1 MAVLN
6 SDLKS
11 HNSFGVSAQARAIH
25 SIHTESELIA
35 FLAADTLNTDLILGQ
50 GSNVLFTDH
59 LPYRVGLLKLKG
71 RHFKV
76 FSEDEVL
83 VTAAAGEPWHDFV
96 MWTLEQGFGG
106 LENLAL
112 IPGSVGASPIQNI
125 GAYGVELKDRFYSCR
140 AIDRRTKEE
149 KVFNHE
155 DCAFG
160 YRNSIFKN
168 EYKNRFVIVEV
179 TFKLSQRN
187 HTLNLNYAPLT
198 KWFLD
203 KNIEKLSPTDVAEAV
218 CSIRRSKLP
227 DPTILGNAGSFF
239 KNPIIT
245 AEFTQSLLKKFPEA
259 PLYSQPDG
267 TFKIAAGWLIDQLGL
282 KGYHQGD
289 AAVHDKQ
296 ALVLVNLGAASGN
309 DLKNLAQH
317 IKKSVNETFGIT
329 LEEEVTFYP

>member
-11 HNSFGVSAQARAIH
+11 HNTFGVSAQAKAIH
-25 SIHTESELIA
+25 AIHTESELIA

-140 AIDRRTKEE
+140 AIDRSTKEE

-179 TFKLSQRN
+179 TFKLSRRN
-187 HTLNLNYAPLT
+187 HKLNLNYAPLK

-203 KNIEKLSPTDVAEAV
+203 KNIEKLRPIDVAEAV

-267 TFKIAAGWLIDQLGL
+267 TSKIAAGWLIDQLGL
-282 KGYHQGD
+282 KGYRQGD

>member
-11 HNSFGVSAQARAIH
+11 YNTLGVSAQARAIH

-35 FLAADTLNTDLILGQ
+35 FLEEDTLGDDLILGQ

-59 LPYRVGLLKLKG
+59 LPYRVGLIRLKG
-71 RHFKV
+71 RHFNPY
-76 FSEDEVL
+76 SENEVL

-112 IPGSVGASPIQNI
+112 IPGSVGAAPIQNI
-125 GAYGVELKDRFYSCR
+125 GAYGVELKDSFYSCR
-140 AIDRRTKEE
+140 AFDRSTREE
-149 KVFNHE
+149 KIFYSE
-155 DCAFG
+155 DCAFE
-160 YRNSIFKN
+160 YRNSIFKS
-168 EYKNRFVIVEV
+168 EHKNRYVIVEV
-179 TFKLSQRN
+179 TFKLSRKN
-187 HTLNLNYAPLT
+187 HTLNLSYAPL
-198 KWFLD
+198 KNWVSD
-203 KNIEKLSPTDVAEAV
+203 KNGDSLRPVDVAEAV
-218 CSIRRSKLP
+218 CNIRRSKLP
-227 DPTILGNAGSFF
+227 DPAILGNAGSFF

-245 AEFTQSLLKKFPEA
+245 ADFTQSLLTKFPEA
-259 PLYSQPDG
+259 PLYPQPDG

-282 KGYHQGD
+282 KGYRQGE

-309 DLKNLAQH
+309 DLKDLAEH
-317 IKKSVNETFGIT
+317 IKKSVFDVFGIT

>member
-1 MAVLN
+1 MN

-11 HNSFGVSAQARAIH
+11 HNTFGVSAQARAIH
-25 SIHTESELIA
+25 SIRTESELIA
-35 FLAADTLNTDLILGQ
+35 FLAADTSNTDLILGQ
-50 GSNVLFTDH
+50 GSNVLFTGN

-71 RHFKV
+71 RRFKA
-76 FSEDEVL
+76 FSEEEVL

-96 MWTLEQGFGG
+96 LWTLEEGFGG

-112 IPGSVGASPIQNI
+112 IPGSVGAAPIQNI
-125 GAYGVELKDRFYSCR
+125 GAYGVELKDHFYSCR
-140 AIDRRTKEE
+140 AIDRSTQEE
-149 KVFNHE
+149 KVFNAE

-168 EYKNRFVIVEV
+168 ECKNQFVIVEV

-187 HTLNLNYAPLT
+187 HTLNLNYAPL
-198 KWFLD
+198 KNWFSG
-203 KNIEKLSPTDVAEAV
+203 KNIEKLRPADVAEAV

-227 DPTILGNAGSFF
+227 DPSILGNAGSFF

-259 PLYSQPDG
+259 PLYPQANG
-267 TFKIAAGWLIDQLGL
+267 TFKVAAGWLIDQLGL
-282 KGYHQGD
+282 KGYRQGD

-296 ALVLVNLGAASGN
+296 ALVLVNLGSASGN

>member
-6 SDLKS
+6 PDLKS
-11 HNSFGVSAQARAIH
+11 HNTFGVSAQAKAIH
-25 SIHTESELIA
+25 AIYTESELTA

-59 LPYRVGLLKLKG
+59 LPYRVGLLRLKG

-76 FSEDEVL
+76 FSEDEAL

-96 MWTLEQGFGG
+96 IWTLEQGFGG

-140 AIDRRTKEE
+140 AIDRSTQEE
-149 KVFNHE
+149 KVFNAE

-179 TFKLSQRN
+179 TFKLSRRN
-187 HTLNLNYAPLT
+187 HKLNLNYAPLK
-198 KWFLD
+198 KWFID
-203 KNIEKLSPTDVAEAV
+203 KNIEKLRPIDVAEAV

-259 PLYSQPDG
+259 PLYPQSDG

-282 KGYHQGD
+282 KGYRQGD